1 MASPA
6 PRQKRRR
13 VPLACSTCRQRKSR
27 MEKRLADIEKKV
39 QQLWQAQG
47 PITSRTVDSHP
58 TEGVA
63 QEHQS
68 DTMSELGEIDSS
80 ENAVDGMGA
89 MNLTEEEESG
99 FFGMCENH
107 VKE

>member
-1 MASPA
+1 
-6 PRQKRRR
+6 
-13 VPLACSTCRQRKSR
+13 

-39 QQLWQAQG
+39 QQLWQAKG
-47 PITSRTVDSHP
+47 PITSRNVDSHP

-80 ENAVDGMGA
+80 ENAVDGMGT

-99 FFGMCENH
+99 FFGMRENH